1 MASISHN
8 SKTGLRMLLVVCH
21 DGKRRPIRLG
31 RMTARQADDIK
42 RHVEALASRKKS
54 GEGLPDSTAEWLGAI
69 SDTLR
74 SRLVLWGLAEPKA
87 KPEPE
92 PEPEPKLTLGDF
104 LADFMAKRA
113 DMKPSTRV
121 ALGQCVRY
129 LTEYFGADKPIDAIT
144 PGDADEWRQYL
155 IRPHRGRKGL
165 ADNTVRRRS
174 GAAKQF
180 FKAAVRKG
188 FLPSNPFVD
197 LKAAVRGNPARE
209 YFITRA
215 EAQKVLD
222 ACPDAEWRLIFAL
235 CRFGGLRCPS
245 EVLTLTWDDIH
256 WDTGRFTVH
265 SPKTEH
271 HEGGESRIVPLFPEL
286 LPHLREVFEAAEPG
300 TVPVIQRYRHTNQNL
315 STKLGRILHK
325 AGLTRWPKLYQNLR
339 STRQTELTN
348 DWPVHKVCAWLGN
361 SPAVAFK
368 HYLQKPTDDD
378 YEKAAQKAAQHPAVK
393 CFTERE
399 GKTGDVQE
407 RPDLPQVTEVSTNVH
422 KNRVGDTGL
431 EPVTSCVSS
440 RRSSRLS

>member
-1 MASISHN
+1 MASIGN
-8 SKTGLRMLLVVCH
+8 EPGGRKRILFVARNRRRKT
-21 DGKRRPIRLG
+21 IRLG
-31 RMTARQADDIK
+31 KVSQHQAETV
-42 RHVEALASRKKS
+42 RGHVENLVAAAWGQAPPEETSRWVA
-54 GEGLPDSTAEWLGAI
+54 GLPDLW
-69 SDTLR
+69 R
-74 SRLVLWGLAEPKA
+74 KRLEAVGLVAAAEPKSA
-87 KPEPE
+87 A
-92 PEPEPKLTLGDF
+92 EPKLTLGAF
-104 LADFMAKRA
+104 LDDYMAKRA
-113 DMKPSTRV
+113 DIKPSTRV
-121 ALGQCVRY
+121 ALGQCIRY
-129 LTEYFGADKPIDAIT
+129 LTEHFGADKPLEDISA
-144 PGDADEWRQYL
+144 GDADEWRQYL
-155 IRPHRGRKGL
+155 ISKGL

-180 FKAAVRKG
+180 FKAAMRKR
-188 FLPSNPFVD
+188 LLAENPFTD
-197 LKAAVRGNPARE
+197 LKAAVQGNSKRE
-209 YFITRA
+209 YFVTRA

-256 WDTGRFTVH
+256 WAENRMTVH

-271 HEGGESRIVPLFPEL
+271 HPGQDSRLVPLFPEL
-286 LPHLREVFEAAEPG
+286 LPYLREVFEQAEPG

-440 RRSSRLS
+440 RRSSHLS